1 MPFFYKGF
9 AHANTSDDEETV
21 VSITSTE
28 EEKKRIDA
36 LLIMKDV
43 NNGILTTYLE
53 REKIIEDFRTG
64 VITESNA
71 LILELDLDVP
81 VGQTLKITL
90 KNVVLGTNAEIYG
103 AVKYELM

>member
-1 MPFFYKGF
+1 MPFYYKGF
-9 AHANTSDDEETV
+9 SHVNTKDEEEIV

-36 LLIMKDV
+36 LLITKDV
-43 NNGILTTYLE
+43 NQGIMTTYIE

-71 LILELDLDVP
+71 LVLDLDLDVP

-90 KNVVLGTNAEIYG
+90 KNVVVGTNAEIYG
-103 AVKYELM
+103 AIKYELM